1 MKSKALTFLAAL
13 AIIVALSVWWQNR
26 SDKTGAPSSLTLQIG
41 LETEITSL
49 DPAKTLD
56 PHVSRIVGQVFE
68 GLVGLDENNEI
79 VPLLAES
86 WEANAAGD
94 SWTFKMRSGV
104 RFHESEVFGPEKSR
118 EVTAEDV
125 VFTFNRIFSKD
136 SQIGFVLD
144 GVIKGTA
151 EAKKG
156 QALVGVKAVSP
167 MSVQIDLE
175 SPDPLFV
182 NRLTSVLLAIVPKE
196 VKALGVGAFGLA
208 ETVGTGPF
216 QVASVNQSEAI
227 LSRNL
232 AYWRETGGNIQTLTF
247 RVIKNEQ
254 LRLQELKNGKLD
266 LVRVPVALA
275 DGIVSETDS
284 NGALQLK
291 GDWQQFNHSVVRTFN
306 VIFLGLNTKNLDL
319 GFRRAVTLGV
329 NRSEIAQ
336 LAPGGLIEPAVGPI
350 PLGLKGYTPAFEH
363 DIMDLNAAK
372 AALTDSAS
380 IAKRDGFEILVH
392 EKDAVEQVG
401 QLIQAQLAKI
411 GIRATLAKFD
421 YNTVFQR
428 AISGEFD
435 SFIIG
440 FEYIYGTPGPIV
452 SMLFSPQNIPVPN
465 LARYDN
471 PKVNALLDAYKTSKD
486 IAGANDLAQQIER
499 EVVADPPAA
508 YLFQNKMLLLYPPK
522 LSGVKVN
529 GHSVPLLWEASL
541 SANP

>member
-1 MKSKALTFLAAL
+1 MKKKPILIIIAL
-13 AIIVALSVWWQNR
+13 ATVVALGLWWKNNLLPT
-26 SDKTGAPSSLTLQIG
+26 TGDTKAMLQIG

-86 WEANAAGD
+86 WESNAAGD
-94 SWTFKMRSGV
+94 SWTFQIRSGV
-104 RFHESEVFGPEKSR
+104 KFHESEVFGPNKSR

-125 VFTFNRIFSKD
+125 VFTFNRIFSKE

-151 EAKKG
+151 KAKEG
-156 QALVGVKAVSP
+156 QALAGVKAVSP

-182 NRLTSVLLAIVPKE
+182 NRLTSVLLSIVPKE
-196 VKALGVGAFGLA
+196 IETLDSGVFGLA
-208 ETVGTGPF
+208 KTIGTGPF
-216 QVASVNQSEAI
+216 RVASVNQSEAI
-227 LSRNL
+227 LMRNQT
-232 AYWRETGGNIQTLTF
+232 YWRKTGGNIQKLSF

-254 LRLQELKNGKLD
+254 LRLQELKNSQLD

-275 DGIVSETDS
+275 DGIVSGTDS

-306 VIFLGLNTKNLDL
+306 VIFLGLNTTKLDL
-319 GFRRAVTLGV
+319 GFRRAITLGV

-336 LAPGGLIEPAVGPI
+336 LAPGGLIEPAMGPI
-350 PLGLKGYTPAFEH
+350 PLGMKGYTPAFEN
-363 DIMDLNAAK
+363 DIMDLNASK

-380 IAKRDGFEILVH
+380 VSKRDNFEILVH
-392 EKDAVEQVG
+392 EKDGAEQVG
-401 QLIQAQLAKI
+401 QLIQAQLAQI
-411 GIRATLAKFD
+411 GIQATITKLD

-465 LARYDN
+465 LSRYDN
-471 PKVNALLDAYKTSKD
+471 PKVNALLDGYKTAKD
-486 IAGANDLAQQIER
+486 IAVANDLAQQIER
-499 EVVADPPAA
+499 EVVTDPPAA
-508 YLFQNKMLLLYPPK
+508 YLFQNKMLLLYPRK

-541 SANP
+541 STNP